1 MMLGQNHVEHILHST
16 LAGYGCTVELGTEL
30 KSFEQ
35 FDDHV
40 QATLQVR
47 GMEQDAQGV
56 EEISS
61 YEYMIGTDGAR
72 GIVRKQLGLSFLG
85 ETRVIDNFVVGD
97 MKVEGLLPNVGV
109 MLFPS
114 GFLADRLC
122 SLALAHVG

>member
-1 MMLGQNHVEHILHST
+1 MLGQNHVERILHAA
-16 LAGYGCTVELGTEL
+16 LAEYGCTVELGTEL

-35 FDDHV
+35 FEDNV

-56 EEISS
+56 EQVAS
-61 YEYMIGTDGAR
+61 YEYMVGADGAR

-85 ETRVIDNFVVGD
+85 ETRVVENFVVGD
-97 MKVEGLLPNVGV
+97 IKVDGLLNNVGD
-109 MLFPS
+109 MFPS
-114 GFLADRLC
+114 HGLLGDSLY